1 MEEFLKRYF
10 DKIILKILFL
20 TVISST
26 GIGLMLF
33 YFHTSA
39 QKEMLSTE
47 ITNRSVASGNSIAYI
62 ITKAIQVGIPFDEM
76 VKVNEFISEN
86 EKKLTDVDYI
96 AITDIKG
103 KTLYKSD
110 SLPNSLKGSFKRFA
124 LTTEPDDELK
134 AYDVQNYYNIPIK
147 IVYKKQ
153 IYGYLHLGI
162 SKKIT
167 TNRIMDIYYDILTI
181 LFVSMIAGA
190 EFFLFIFRN
199 RIQLTMMDLFSTMR
213 KITNGNF
220 STLTCIRTLNSIS
233 AVTEK
238 FNIIISSIASEYAAL
253 KSKIDKIFEKSSN
266 TGQYIMIKE
275 QLTKFTKK
283 YYLPQDEKPHQE
295 VLQPTVQNMRLP
307 AFLMVLAET
316 VLVAILPGYTSQF
329 YDPAMGLTKEFISGS
344 PILVFMIASTLGVL
358 MSSKLSYNFGFR
370 KSIMIGISISALG
383 YIVSFSTSG
392 LILMLIARAIT
403 AFGYGISYACLQNY
417 IAAYAPTG
425 RKIECYAVFA
435 IAFGAA
441 YICGAPIGGILV
453 DNIGFKFTFAVA
465 AFASIA
471 SLLITSNFLIDFHD
485 KTLRQA
491 REPKKKPM
499 ELLKNKSFMVTLISG
514 AMPARLMF
522 SSLIC
527 LFYPLYLRNLG
538 FSQSSTGRN
547 LMIFGVVT
555 FAFSGLAAKAIE
567 KLKKYSTFILFMS
580 IFLISVSISIP
591 IFFKS
596 DFAPSIALLLYSISA
611 VIHTCIIL
619 SILED
624 FSIKEYENYRKS
636 TVLAYYFTTERI
648 GMTMGPALISTLLHA
663 LSFTKT
669 MLVLAIFMFIFSM
682 IYGIFHFFNR
692 KFPKITKNLRYEEQ
706 S

>member
-110 SLPNSLKGSFKRFA
+110 SLPNSLKGSFKCFA

-220 STLTCIRTLNSIS
+220 
-233 AVTEK
+233 
-238 FNIIISSIASEYAAL
+238 
-253 KSKIDKIFEKSSN
+253 
-266 TGQYIMIKE
+266 
-275 QLTKFTKK
+275 
-283 YYLPQDEKPHQE
+283 PH
-295 VLQPTVQNMRLP
+295 
-307 AFLMVLAET
+307 
-316 VLVAILPGYTSQF
+316 
-329 YDPAMGLTKEFISGS
+329 
-344 PILVFMIASTLGVL
+344 
-358 MSSKLSYNFGFR
+358 
-370 KSIMIGISISALG
+370 
-383 YIVSFSTSG
+383 
-392 LILMLIARAIT
+392 
-403 AFGYGISYACLQNY
+403 
-417 IAAYAPTG
+417 
-425 RKIECYAVFA
+425 
-435 IAFGAA
+435 
-441 YICGAPIGGILV
+441 
-453 DNIGFKFTFAVA
+453 
-465 AFASIA
+465 
-471 SLLITSNFLIDFHD
+471 
-485 KTLRQA
+485 
-491 REPKKKPM
+491 
-499 ELLKNKSFMVTLISG
+499 
-514 AMPARLMF
+514 
-522 SSLIC
+522 
-527 LFYPLYLRNLG
+527 
-538 FSQSSTGRN
+538 
-547 LMIFGVVT
+547 
-555 FAFSGLAAKAIE
+555 
-567 KLKKYSTFILFMS
+567 
-580 IFLISVSISIP
+580 
-591 IFFKS
+591 
-596 DFAPSIALLLYSISA
+596 
-611 VIHTCIIL
+611 
-619 SILED
+619 
-624 FSIKEYENYRKS
+624 
-636 TVLAYYFTTERI
+636 
-648 GMTMGPALISTLLHA
+648 
-663 LSFTKT
+663 
-669 MLVLAIFMFIFSM
+669 
-682 IYGIFHFFNR
+682 
-692 KFPKITKNLRYEEQ
+692 
-706 S
+706 